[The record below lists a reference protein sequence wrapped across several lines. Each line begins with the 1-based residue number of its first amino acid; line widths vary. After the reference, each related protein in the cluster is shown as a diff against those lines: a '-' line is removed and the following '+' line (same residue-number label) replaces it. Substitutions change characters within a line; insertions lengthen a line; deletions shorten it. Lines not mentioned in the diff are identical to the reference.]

1 MSTLDTN
8 ISGVTETWWA
18 VLHLNCCKANI
29 KLEGG
34 WSAQLQRYGDYFI
47 AKLPTRANITMHPS
61 QWKLFREMFIHLNIT
76 TLGDIVTACGKFI
89 TKEAYNENKSYDS
102 VHKWPQQQHSILLAH
117 RELWSQCRCGITQ
130 QRSRRLLQPLGA
142 WTTAPTTVQP
152 YRMASDKLL
161 VQQQDGSWIQHDQCI
176 HQLPLRS
183 PGAHFEE
190 LGDDTSS
197 SPERIQ

>member
-1 MSTLDTN
+1 
-8 ISGVTETWWA
+8 
-18 VLHLNCCKANI
+18 
-29 KLEGG
+29 
-34 WSAQLQRYGDYFI
+34 
-47 AKLPTRANITMHPS
+47 MHPS

-130 QRSRRLLQPLGA
+130 QRSRLLLQPLGA

-183 PGAHFEE
+183 PETHFEE
-190 LGDDTSS
+190 LTGRHIELPRAHTMVDIQRWGTTLVAEHNNL
-197 SPERIQ
+197 PEIKLPQRINEAMITIRPSIR